1 MLSIAKDIWK
11 HFAVRSDYESQ
22 ALQVSWLWK
31 LRICSFE
38 PIREKD
44 FLTILL
50 IGLKEASCS
59 DASRESVAFSNEK
72 YLYK

>member
-44 FLTILL
+44 FL
-50 IGLKEASCS
+50 
-59 DASRESVAFSNEK
+59 
-72 YLYK
+72 